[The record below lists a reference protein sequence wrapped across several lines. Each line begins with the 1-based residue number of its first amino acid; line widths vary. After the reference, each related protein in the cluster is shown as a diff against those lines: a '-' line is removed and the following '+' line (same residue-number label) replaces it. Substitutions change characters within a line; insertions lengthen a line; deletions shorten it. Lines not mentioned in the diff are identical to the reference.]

1 MTNFMDALN
10 NVMKI
15 QERYLYRKNSRETSI
30 AAAQSVMP
38 TMSDTHIEVLN
49 YAFDAGYGGFT
60 DIELMNNFNSVTS
73 TYRSRRAEL
82 TEVGLLVDSG
92 VRRRHPERGNT
103 RDHIVWKHK
112 EFIWNDDTR
121 VDEGFRGA
129 ESRL

>member
-15 QERYLYRKNSRETSI
+15 HERYLYRKSSRDTSI
-30 AAAQSVMP
+30 EAAQSIMP
-38 TMSDTHIEVLN
+38 TMTDRHIEVLT

-60 DIELMNNFNSVTS
+60 DIELMNHFKSVTS

-92 VRRRHPERGNT
+92 VRRRHPERGNS
-103 RDHIVWKHK
+103 RDHIVWKMK
-112 EFIWNDDTR
+112 EFMVDDHCRTY
-121 VDEGFRGA
+121 E
-129 ESRL
+129 